1 MKTTEEKITVMEAY
15 KQGKKIECFSNDGW
29 DDWIIKSEPSWDWL
43 HNDYRIKKAPEL
55 RAWKFFEIPVGCAIR
70 IKNNPDIKGVILRS
84 GDNYVTS
91 SIGNQQFNVDYLAKD
106 YEHSIDFGKTWHPCG
121 VME

>member
-1 MKTTEEKITVMEAY
+1 MKTDREKIAVMEAFCNGQAVEF
-15 KQGKKIECFSNDGW
+15 KRDSATQ
-29 DDWIIKSEPSWDWL
+29 WIKVESPAWDWSSYE
-43 HNDYRIKKAPEL
+43 YRIKKAPEL

-70 IKNNPDIKGVILRS
+70 IKNSPDIKGVILRS
-84 GDNYVTS
+84 GNNYVTS
-91 SIGNQQFNVDYLAKD
+91 SIGNQQFNVDYLVKD